1 MSEHDRKVAIITGGS
16 QGIGAGLVAEY
27 RRRGWAVVATSR
39 TIKPD
44 EDPAVLTV
52 DGDIS
57 EAATTDRIISGAL
70 ERFGRID
77 TLVNNAGVYISKPF
91 TDYTADDY
99 ATVVGVNLTG
109 FFTLTQRAI
118 VEMLKRG
125 DGHIVNITTTLAD
138 YANSSAPSVL
148 TSLTKGGLAS
158 ATKSLAIEYAS
169 RGIRVNAV
177 SPGIIQTPVH
187 PAESYAGLGYAA
199 PPGWARG
206 PGPRHRRRHPLPGV
220 VAVHHRRGPAYRRR
234 PDRRPLTVHRR
245 SARRPVGACENLG
258 ENQTALGRRASGEGE
273 ERPMANH
280 DDERKRMVTIERQGD
295 VALVRMEAGEN
306 RFNRTSIDAWHAA
319 A

>member
-1 MSEHDRKVAIITGGS
+1 MNEQDRKVAIITGGS

-39 TIKPD
+39 TIEPD
-44 EDPAVLTV
+44 GDPAVLTV

-70 ERFGRID
+70 GHFGRID
-77 TLVNNAGVYISKPF
+77 TLINNAGVFISKPF

-118 VEMLKRG
+118 GEMLKRG
-125 DGHIVNITTTLAD
+125 SGHIVNITTTLAD
-138 YANSSAPSVL
+138 YANSSSPSVL

-177 SPGIIQTPVH
+177 SPGIIETPVH
-187 PAESYAGLGYAA
+187 PAESYAGLGTQ
-199 PPGWARG
+199 
-206 PGPRHRRRHPLPGV
+206 LP
-220 VAVHHRRGPAYRRR
+220 
-234 PDRRPLTVHRR
+234 
-245 SARRPVGACENLG
+245 PVGHVGQVRDIVDGILFLESSLFITG
-258 ENQTALGRRASGEGE
+258 EVLHIDGGQ
-273 ERPMANH
+273 
-280 DDERKRMVTIERQGD
+280 I
-295 VALVRMEAGEN
+295 AG
-306 RFNRTSIDAWHAA
+306 H
-319 A
+319 